1 MNRNLLK
8 ATIHLNDGR
17 EIKSTFS
24 SSNVEMWWWVVKSI
38 ASHMD
43 CDEDDVDCV
52 DNDDHFDNITV
63 KGEIVGHI
71 DYGIRRRDWSA
82 PLMQA
87 AE

>member
-1 MNRNLLK
+1 MTQHLRRI
-8 ATIHLNDGR
+8 TIQLNDGR

-24 SSNVEMWWWVVKSI
+24 ASTAELWWWVVENV
-38 ASHMD
+38 ASNMD

-71 DYGIRRRDWSA
+71 DYGIRRDRSA
-82 PLMQA
+82 AMLQA